1 MRGKREGTKRRWRIK
16 KERINENYIINKKE
30 RKKHGSMKEK
40 QKKA

>member
-30 RKKHGSMKEK
+30 RKKDKE
-40 QKKA
+40 A